1 MQSKNNKA
9 NRRGKNLKTSQWLN
23 IVIIVISGLVLAFTL
38 IGKFMDKPAKNNQLT
53 EQGATSIPISNGI
66 KKPLLVGIKIFDQ
79 NQQLE
84 ASLQLNPSGW
94 KEDLLGGKSLTT
106 EQIEQ
111 VGNQW
116 RALINQPLLLQND
129 RQQSVALITKKVHL
143 YFAEKSTPLIATIN
157 VSNNQLG
164 ELKTFIQ
171 FVSTQQLIVLPANAF
186 KQLIPSPD

>member
-1 MQSKNNKA
+1 MQSKNNNA